1 MIPGFFRVQ
10 RLLKKED
17 SLKIR
22 LCDREDEKA
31 ELDASL
37 HGLKHG
43 SVMMEKIARDDMG
56 MSKDNEIIFKF
67 DR

>member
-1 MIPGFFRVQ
+1 MVPGFFRVQ
-10 RLLKKED
+10 RLLKEED
-17 SLKIR
+17 VLKAKLR
-22 LCDREDEKA
+22 DREDEKA
-31 ELDASL
+31 RLDSSL

-43 SVMMEKIARDDMG
+43 SVVLEKIARDEMG